1 MLARIW
7 HGVIPAEKADE
18 YLAYLNR
25 TGLPDYRATPG
36 NRGAF
41 VLRRVEGEHAH
52 FLTVSL
58 WDSIE
63 SIKGFAGD
71 DYERARYYPEDER
84 FLLEFEPTVQH
95 YEYFAGMTVNNPAKG
110 GKKNDQDSDHH

>member
-7 HGVIPAEKADE
+7 HGVTLAEKADE

-25 TGLPDYRATPG
+25 TGVPDYLATPG
-36 NRGAF
+36 NRGAS
-41 VLRRVEGEHAH
+41 VLRRLDGERAH

-58 WDSIE
+58 WDSLE
-63 SIKGFAGD
+63 SIKRFAGE
-71 DYERARYYPEDER
+71 DYERARYYAEDGK

-95 YEYFAGMTVNNPAKG
+95 YEYYANSNSDAG
-110 GKKNDQDSDHH
+110 